1 MSNAIDNLIDGG
13 SIGALGGS
21 GRIPASFDANQA
33 DNDEKIEQQ
42 FAVACFEQAETYM
55 GLISTIKGSSLKRL
69 TQHDDEIYDE
79 FVKHFP
85 ELQSDARLS
94 KLSENELKSAEGKR
108 RWREFMMPFEKKVDD
123 YNFGTLIR
131 ADVNEDYTE
140 SNSIFGYR
148 TQFYAIE
155 IARNR
160 RGLNDPI
167 WEKAQAG
174 KESQA

>member
-1 MSNAIDNLIDGG
+1 MSNAIDDLIDGG

-21 GRIPASFDANQA
+21 GRIPASFDASEA
-33 DNDEKIEQQ
+33 ENDEKIEQQ

-69 TQHDDEIYDE
+69 TQHDDEIHDE
-79 FVKHFP
+79 FVKQFP

-94 KLSENELKSAEGKR
+94 KLSEHELKSAEGKR

-174 KESQA
+174 KESQS